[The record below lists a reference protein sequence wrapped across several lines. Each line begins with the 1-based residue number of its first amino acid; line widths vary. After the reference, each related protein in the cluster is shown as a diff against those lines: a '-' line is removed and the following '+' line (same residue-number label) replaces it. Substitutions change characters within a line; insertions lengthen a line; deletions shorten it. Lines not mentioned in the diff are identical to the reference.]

1 MNQENLIL
9 GKHLEP
15 CFVTRVDSGDFRKLE
30 WGLSRRVTAKSP
42 CTVVSKRKLLWS
54 VPTITHCSQRE
65 EDGLR
70 PAHPAC
76 DPVCFWS
83 NCLFTPHF
91 SSTALTWAL
100 ALLKRHYYFKKSHE
114 SHKKENG
121 GDGRESQG
129 RGLCCVLLEAR
140 QLCRLQGFMLSSWS
154 TSTLLIFKK
163 N

>member
-9 GKHLEP
+9 GKQLEP

-70 PAHPAC
+70 PAHPAVTPC
-76 DPVCFWS
+76 ASDQTARLHLTSQVQLWPGLWLFSKGTTTLRNHMKVTRKKTVAMGGSRRDGDCAVSYWKQDSYAGSKVSCCLLDPHPRF
-83 NCLFTPHF
+83 
-91 SSTALTWAL
+91 
-100 ALLKRHYYFKKSHE
+100 
-114 SHKKENG
+114 
-121 GDGRESQG
+121 
-129 RGLCCVLLEAR
+129 
-140 QLCRLQGFMLSSWS
+140 
-154 TSTLLIFKK
+154 
-163 N
+163 